1 MELLLKLLPHETLTT
16 FICNPSRLC
25 GIHPA
30 CLQAVLQKHLYIL
43 MLHLFVFLAFAS
55 YPCTKW
61 QDLLPEVERPG
72 SSGLACVQQI
82 LCFTGDKLM
91 GVVRVVLWV
100 CSWYGSLDVSPCC
113 RMNPDMCMPNVPVC
127 STSYWGFDC
136 TLSLTFLFIP
146 FESEAQPICR
156 TTCWSQP
163 SWPFRGEGADLANE
177 ILAAIGFFCSLALLY
192 KSLAKASQGSS

>member
-1 MELLLKLLPHETLTT
+1 MRLTT
-16 FICNPSRLC
+16 LICNPSRLC

-30 CLQAVLQKHLYIL
+30 CLQAVIQKHLYIL
-43 MLHLFVFLAFAS
+43 MLHLLVFLALAS

-82 LCFTGDKLM
+82 LCFTGDELM

-113 RMNPDMCMPNVPVC
+113 SMNPDVYAKCARLQHLLLRLWLYFVPNLSIYTLWVWSPANLQDHLLVPAKLAIQGRR
-127 STSYWGFDC
+127 SRLGKWDSGSYRV
-136 TLSLTFLFIP
+136 FLFP
-146 FESEAQPICR
+146 CPPI
-156 TTCWSQP
+156 
-163 SWPFRGEGADLANE
+163 
-177 ILAAIGFFCSLALLY
+177 
-192 KSLAKASQGSS
+192 